1 MLFSSLNVFTI
12 ITTCMWRSSQILAE
26 KVARQKQCE
35 NYERRPKTTY
45 ATILAVHTLQELR

>member
-12 ITTCMWRSSQILAE
+12 ITMWRSSQIFAE

-35 NYERRPKTTY
+35 NCERRPKTTY